1 MDFWSDSEGEEHL
14 DQELFTRH
22 FSSNENVP
30 YSISE
35 ASRIL
40 I

>member
-1 MDFWSDSEGEEHL
+1 MDFWSDSEGGERL
-14 DQELFTRH
+14 DQDLFTRH

-30 YSISE
+30 HSISE
-35 ASRIL
+35 ARRIP